1 MNKQVWN
8 LLQQGRSI
16 LQLQPLGCLSSRS
29 KSFCLG
35 CESGLYYECRT
46 CGYLQP
52 YCKGADD
59 DYFEICD
66 DCWGIAEKMHEAPGM
81 PMELIMD
88 DESRN

>member
-1 MNKQVWN
+1 MKKLAWN

-16 LQLQPLGCLSSRS
+16 MQLQPLGCLSHRS
-29 KSFCLG
+29 KSYCEG
-35 CESGLYYECRT
+35 CEPGQYYECET

-66 DCWGIAEKMHEAPGM
+66 DCWGIAEKMHGATGI
-81 PMELIMD
+81 PMELILD
-88 DESRN
+88 VERRN